1 MSLTARDISKERHT
15 KQLIA
20 AAKQAIHKYGVR
32 GATIGRI
39 QELSGLSRGMINT
52 RFDSKENLLEQ
63 AVKELSAEYTVL
75 WQRALEQAAPD
86 PLSQLRALVLSDFS
100 VEVLN
105 EPNITLWFAFRSE
118 AKSRAAYLP
127 YISTREE
134 PLTGMFNRICADLAK
149 HEGVSEK
156 DGTMAAALLMATLE
170 GLWADYHLHPDEFD
184 RQEAIALVW
193 HLVQQLFPNTVSGA
207 E

>member
-1 MSLTARDISKERHT
+1 MPLTARDISKERHT
-15 KQLIA
+15 RQLIA
-20 AAKQAIHKYGVR
+20 AAKEAIHKYGVR

-52 RFDSKENLLEQ
+52 RFESKENLLEQ

-75 WQRALEQAAPD
+75 WQRALERAKPD
-86 PLSQLRALVLSDFS
+86 PLSQLRALILSDFS
-100 VEVLN
+100 DEVLN

-134 PLTGMFNRICADLAK
+134 PLTGKVNRICTDLAK
-149 HEGVSEK
+149 REGVSGKEGLK
-156 DGTMAAALLMATLE
+156 AAALIMATLE
-170 GLWADYHLHPDEFD
+170 GLWSDYHLHPDEFD
-184 RQEAIALVW
+184 RQEAIELVW
-193 HLVQQLFPNTVSGA
+193 HLVRRLFPRVRTH
-207 E
+207 